1 MKRARS
7 TLLFLVMMLATAFA
21 VHFFDRSPVTQPAVD
36 KVSIPGGVATRVYF
50 SPNGGATE
58 AVTREIDGAR
68 ESILVQAYSFTSAP
82 IAKALLAA
90 HKRGVKVQ
98 ALLDKSQ
105 RREKYTSA
113 NFLANS
119 GIPTYIDDA
128 HAIAHNKVMV
138 IDNATV
144 ITGSFNFTKAAEE
157 KNAENLLV
165 LRSGDLARLYADNW
179 RSHLRHSEALE
190 GRY

>member
-1 MKRARS
+1 MKKARS
-7 TLLFLVMMLATAFA
+7 ALLCLVMMIAAAYA
-21 VHFFDRSPVTQPAVD
+21 VHLFDRSPANVPAIGNV
-36 KVSIPGGVATRVYF
+36 PTRVYF
-50 SPNGGATE
+50 SPNGGATG
-58 AVTREIDGAR
+58 AVTGEIDRAR
-68 ESILVQAYSFTSAP
+68 ESVLVQAYSFTSTP

-90 HKRGVKVQ
+90 HKRGVRVE
-98 ALLDKSQ
+98 AILDKSQ
-105 RREKYTSA
+105 RSQKYTSA

-128 HAIAHNKVMV
+128 HAIAHNKVMI
-138 IDNATV
+138 IDNGTV

-165 LRSGDLARLYADNW
+165 LRSKELARLYAENW
-179 RSHLRHSEALE
+179 QRHRQHSEALQ